1 MNFNLRKSTIFLAV
15 SGSQAY
21 GFASPDSDWD
31 YRGVCIPPLDSYIGI
46 LDKFEQIVDSG
57 KEKHVFKHYEGIVRP
72 DADMQV
78 MELSKFAGLAA
89 SCNPSVIEILFT
101 DPRDYVLC
109 LPIMDRLIENRQ
121 LFLSKAAKPRFCGYA
136 LSQLQRIKRHK
147 RWLDNPPTHK
157 PTRQEFGLPERGL
170 LSQDQ
175 VGAAEA
181 LIQREIDD
189 FMIEQDHLPEDV
201 KIELHAGMGR
211 MMRAIWSSLNES
223 QTYPVG
229 DGQRFET
236 TDEALYWGVAEDQ
249 GFSEN
254 FLEVLNREKRYRTA
268 LREYHSYQHWLD
280 TRNPARA
287 ELEKKYGY
295 DTKHATHLVRLI
307 RMAREILEKGEVNV
321 FRPDAAEL
329 KEIRAGG
336 WTYEQVVEYA
346 EREDE
351 ALNEVVKTSPL
362 PKVPD
367 RQKIHDLV
375 HNMILDFNLGDED
388 AGETK

>member
-1 MNFNLRKSTIFLAV
+1 MNFNLRERTIFLVV

-21 GFASPDSDWD
+21 GFSSPDSDWD

-46 LDKFEQIVDSG
+46 MDKFEQIVDSG
-57 KEKHVFKHYEGIVRP
+57 KEKHVFKHYEGLVQP

-78 MELSKFAGLAA
+78 MELCKFAGLAA
-89 SCNPSVIEILFT
+89 QCNPSVIEILFT
-101 DPRDYVLC
+101 DPKDYVIC
-109 LPIMDRLIENRQ
+109 HPIMYRLLDNRQ
-121 LFLSKAAKPRFCGYA
+121 YFLSKAAKARFCGYA
-136 LSQLQRIKRHK
+136 LSQLNRIKRHK
-147 RWLDNPPTHK
+147 RWLDSPPTHR
-157 PTRQEFGLPERGL
+157 PTREEFGLPERGL

-201 KIELHAGMGR
+201 KIELSSGMSR
-211 MMRAIWSSLNES
+211 MMRAIWSSLYPNKP
-223 QTYPVG
+223 YPVG
-229 DGQRFET
+229 DNQIFDS
-236 TDEALYWGVAEDQ
+236 TDDALYWGVAKDQ

-268 LREYHSYQHWLD
+268 LREFHSYEHWLA

-321 FRPDAAEL
+321 HRHDAEEL
-329 KEIRAGG
+329 RQIRAGK
-336 WTYEQVVEYA
+336 WSYEQIVEYA
-346 EREDE
+346 EREDI
-351 ALNEVVKTSPL
+351 ALNDVVKASPL

-367 RQKIHDLV
+367 RQKIHDIV
-375 HNMILDFNLGDED
+375 HNMILDFNWEIDN
-388 AGETK
+388 AS